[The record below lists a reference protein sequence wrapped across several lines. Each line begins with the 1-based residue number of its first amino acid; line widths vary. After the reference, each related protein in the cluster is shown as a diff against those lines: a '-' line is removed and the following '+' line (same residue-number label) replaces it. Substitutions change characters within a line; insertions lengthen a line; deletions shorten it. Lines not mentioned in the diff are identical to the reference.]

1 MPASTIPPLST
12 SLSSTL
18 PSGPDALEQ
27 RLLAARRR
35 AEGAY
40 PATAPEPAGARPAV
54 LSEQQRWVWTADQL
68 AGDSPLYNIPRALRI
83 RGRLDPASL
92 TSALRTV
99 AGRHHVLRTAYREVD
114 GEPVP
119 VLLPATDLRVRIV
132 DLSEFPEQE
141 RDSRARRH
149 AVQAAK
155 EGFDLGSEP
164 PIRLTLVRSAGDD
177 WYLVV
182 VLHHIVIDGASLE
195 VFWDE
200 LSTAYR
206 AAVTGRPAVFDPPPS
221 QYADYAAWQRDLL
234 AGPGAQADLAYW
246 RSELAALT
254 PLRLPTDRP
263 RPAVR
268 SGSGTRL
275 AFPFPDETAT
285 AVREYCAEHRA
296 TPFAVLMAAFA
307 AVLGRW
313 TGQTDIAAGI
323 PIALRPRVEFEPL
336 IGLFVNSSVLR
347 SDLGDDPAFAVLVDR
362 VRQATLEAYDHQS
375 VPFSRLVQELQPD
388 RDTSRNP
395 LFDVLFT
402 VQDDSGSVLDSPGLS
417 CTEIALESGTAKVD
431 LALTVTDG
439 EVMSGIIEYDSALFT
454 ADTVRRFAASYLRL
468 LTDAVTGTG
477 CRVSELAVLSV
488 EDEAELAA
496 GNRTAVPY
504 DDAATVAQLFTKQA
518 RRQPDAIAV
527 RCGTE
532 RLSYGELDTLSD
544 TLAQLLCARGVGPD
558 TRVALAVHRGC
569 GMLVAMLGVLKA
581 GGAYVPVDPEYP
593 AARIRHILLDARADL
608 VLTTTDLL
616 AHLDLPAG
624 ATPLCLDELP
634 SGSGAQPPAVP
645 AADDLAYVI
654 YTSGSTG
661 LPKGVMVPHR
671 GVVNLSASMIRDL
684 RIGPGDTVAAL
695 ASYAFDMSI
704 PELITPL
711 LAGAAVAV
719 VPRESAMDPAALA
732 ALLRESA
739 VTVMQATP
747 TTWRMLLDTGWSAP
761 RMRAVA
767 GAEAVAPA
775 LAAELASK
783 VAELWNYYGPTE
795 TTVWS
800 VRERIGDAAPDR
812 PLPIGTPLDNTT
824 VYVLDDR
831 LRPVPPGVVGEI
843 YLGGAG
849 VTRGY
854 LARPELTAQRYLPD
868 PFGSGGRLYR
878 TSDLARRLPGG
889 RLEYLGRADSQVKV
903 RGHRIELA
911 EVEAVLA
918 GHAGVAQAA
927 ASVFGGDGERS
938 LAGYVVWHGTGDL
951 EALRAHLRAHLPE
964 YMVPSALVQLDA
976 LPLNAN
982 GKVDRGALPAPAPQ
996 TARTASTP
1004 PRTALEQ
1011 AVADVC
1017 AQVLGVSSIGV
1028 DDDFFALGGNSVH
1041 AIRVVTRLRAM
1052 YEVQLPI
1059 ARFFS
1064 DPTVARLCARL
1075 VEAGVESGP
1084 ELDGQSERTS
1094 SPALR
1099 SACSPAHNRL
1109 ARRPAG
1115 APAPLS
1121 PAQRQMWFLDQLNEG
1136 GGELNVHTVLRLRG
1150 GLDLAAL
1157 RAAVATVA
1165 DRHEV
1170 LCGRFEIHDGEPV
1183 QTPQPVHPPVHVSD
1197 LTGLAGADS
1206 AAEADRLVAREV
1218 ATPIDLTA
1226 PPLLRIR
1233 VIRLSAE
1240 DQLLVVVV
1248 HHAAMDGW
1256 SWRVLREELAAAYAA
1271 HLCGR
1276 QPELPE
1282 LPVGYGDVAYWWRH
1296 RDPAVLERDLEYW
1309 RERLAYA
1316 PGGELAA
1323 DRPRPPIRSGR
1334 GAEVRWRFPAGLTAA
1349 IRAHARRHGATTYQT
1364 LLAAFQYLIAQY
1376 THAEESI
1383 VGTPV
1388 AGRDDPGT
1396 EGLIGCFINF
1406 LALRADASG
1415 DPTFAALTTRARDG
1429 LLEAISH
1436 QALPFG
1442 ELVAR
1447 LRPDRDA
1454 SRNPFF
1460 QVTFTLDDA
1469 SVGQLELPGLTAEQ
1483 IHPPA
1488 GFAKFDLAASL
1499 TEEGDEIA
1507 GSMVYATDLFEHIT
1521 VERFAGAYLAL
1532 VEQTV
1537 ASPDVPMSKHHLVAD
1552 DDWTALATADVE
1564 GAGGSDG
1571 LPAADPLPIHE
1582 QFSAQAVRTPDAIA
1596 LHFGPERITYA
1607 ELEGRANRLAHW
1619 LIGAGVVADDPV
1631 GIAMHRGVDLVV
1643 ALLAVLKAGG
1653 AYAAVDPDHP
1663 AAHNAQILRHC
1674 RASRVL
1680 AGPDLAEALAA
1691 HLRDD
1696 AQPPV
1701 SVVDPGALG
1710 AELALLPASC
1720 PEVTVQPDQLAA
1732 VFHTSGS
1739 TGTPKGI
1746 ATTHRGPA
1754 NYLRYLRAVAEVD
1767 GRDIVPQIAGI
1778 RFDASVR
1785 EIFGTLVHGGR
1796 LILLTDKQ
1804 AKDPYA
1810 ITRAITEH
1818 RATALLSVVPSML
1831 SALAIGAGEPGYDG
1845 SSLRIALVGGEALGA
1860 RHVRAAA
1867 QIGPSMRLVNHYGPT
1882 ECTMTSTY
1890 HPLDKG
1896 EGDQSDAPTPIG
1908 RPIPGARAYVL
1919 GRDGRPVPPGALGE
1933 LYLASPGLARGY
1945 VGASAATAER
1955 FVPDPWGPPGSRC
1968 YRTGDLVRWAAD
1980 GRLRFHGRLDEQIKL
1995 RGIRVEP
2002 GEVEAAIAA
2011 LPGVRAATV
2020 LAVGEPPN
2028 RELVAYLVLDRQVT
2042 EVAAVAGRLAA
2053 DLPGHLVPA
2062 RFADL
2067 DELPLTPTGKVDR
2080 RALRALPVDGMAAV
2094 GSTAVPARD
2103 VTELRMIALWE
2114 RLLERRPIGVRDDFF
2129 LIGGHSLKAV
2139 ELVDS
2144 VSREFGVMLPL
2155 NTVFTRPTVEGLC
2168 ASLDRVPTGLVV
2180 PLAVDGGG
2188 SGTPLFLIHPQG
2200 GDVCCYAALARELAA
2215 DRDVY
2220 GIEAVGLN
2228 TDEEPLDLLED
2239 MAERY
2244 LTELRQARPHGPYAL
2259 AGWSY
2264 GGNVAYAMALRLEA
2278 EGEQIEFL
2286 GAIDARVFGRD
2297 GVEQWYSD
2305 KSEAERFRLGAELG
2319 GDGVSELDEQEFL
2332 NVLLRDAQAKGRL
2345 APRADSGT
2353 VRRLMRVFTAN
2364 GYAAEKYEGA
2374 ARVRA
2379 DIHLFKA
2386 TGRHETLPN
2395 PTVDPQGWR
2404 ERTDGR
2410 LHVIELEGNHHDVVY
2425 PPRAVDTARHIGAA
2439 MQAAGVSHVS
2449 REGSWT

>member
-1 MPASTIPPLST
+1 MSTSTIA
-12 SLSSTL
+12 
-18 PSGPDALEQ
+18 PSALGALEQ
-27 RLLAARRR
+27 RLLAAHRR
-35 AEGAY
+35 AAGTY
-40 PATAPEPAGARPAV
+40 PAAAPDAGTRRAG
-54 LSEQQRWVWTADQL
+54 LSEQQRWVWTADQV
-68 AGDSPLYNIPRALRI
+68 AGDTPLYNIPRALRI
-83 RGRLDPASL
+83 RGRLDPAAL
-92 TSALRTV
+92 TAALRAV

-114 GEPVP
+114 GEPVA
-119 VLLPATDLRVRIV
+119 VLLPPTDLHVRIV
-132 DLSEFPEQE
+132 DLGAIAEHE
-141 RDSRARRH
+141 RDARARGH
-149 AVQAAK
+149 AAQAAR
-155 EGFDLGSEP
+155 EGFDLRSEP
-164 PIRLTLVRSAGDD
+164 PIRTTLVRSAEDD

-182 VLHHIVIDGASLE
+182 VLHHIAVDGASLD
-195 VFWDE
+195 VFWHE
-200 LSTAYR
+200 LSLAYR
-206 AAVTGRPAVFDPPPS
+206 AAVTGRPAAFDPMPS
-221 QYADYAAWQRDLL
+221 QYADYAAWQRDQLS
-234 AGPGAQADLAYW
+234 GPGAQADLAYW

-268 SGSGTRL
+268 SGAGTRL
-275 AFPFPDETAT
+275 AFPFPEETAS
-285 AVREYCAEHRA
+285 AVRGYCAEHRT

-307 AVLGRW
+307 AVTSRW
-313 TGQTDIAAGI
+313 TGQSDIATGI

-347 SDLGDDPAFAVLVDR
+347 ANLGDDPTFAVLVDR
-362 VRQATLEAYDHQS
+362 VRMAMLEAYDHQS

-388 RDTSRNP
+388 RDASRNP

-402 VQDDSGSVLDSPGLS
+402 VQDAAGAVLASPGLS
-417 CTEIALESGTAKVD
+417 CTEITLESGTAKVD

-439 EVMSGIIEYDSALFT
+439 EAMAGIIEYDSALFT
-454 ADTVRRFAASYLRL
+454 PDTARRFAASYLRL
-468 LTDAVTGTG
+468 LTDAVTDAGH
-477 CRVSELAVLSV
+477 RVSELAVLCAA
-488 EDEAELAA
+488 DEAELASD
-496 GNRTAVPY
+496 NRTEVPY
-504 DDAATVAQLFTKQA
+504 DETATVAELFADRA

-527 RCGTE
+527 RCGAEQLT
-532 RLSYGELDTLSD
+532 YGGLDARSD
-544 TLAQLLCARGVGPD
+544 TLAELLRERGVGPD
-558 TRVALAVHRGC
+558 TRVALTLHRGC
-569 GMLVAMLGVLKA
+569 PMLVAMLGVLKA

-593 AARIRHILLDARADL
+593 ATRIRHILLDARADL

-616 AHLDLPAG
+616 AHLELPAQ
-624 ATPLCLDELP
+624 TVPLCLDALP
-634 SGSGAQPPAVP
+634 QSSGARPAAPP

-711 LAGAAVAV
+711 LAGATIAV
-719 VPRESAMDPAALA
+719 VPRESAMDPAALGT
-732 ALLRESA
+732 LLRESGA
-739 VTVMQATP
+739 TVMQATP
-747 TTWRMLLDTGWSAP
+747 TTWRMLLDSGWSDP

-767 GAEAVAPA
+767 GAEAVPPA
-775 LAAELASK
+775 LAAELSSK
-783 VAELWNYYGPTE
+783 VADLWNYYGPTE

-800 VRERIGDAAPDR
+800 VRERIGEAAPDR

-824 VYVLDDR
+824 VYVLDGR

-854 LARPELTAQRYLPD
+854 HARPELTAQRYLPD

-918 GHAGVAQAA
+918 GYPGVAQAA
-927 ASVFGGDGERS
+927 ATVFGGDGERS
-938 LAGYVVWHGTGDL
+938 LAGYVVWHTTGDL

-964 YMVPSALVQLDA
+964 YMVPSALVRMDA

-982 GKVDRGALPAPAPQ
+982 GKVDRGALPEPVAQP
-996 TARTASTP
+996 ARTSSAP
-1004 PRTALEQ
+1004 PRTALER
-1011 AVADVC
+1011 AVAEVV
-1017 AQVLGVSSIGV
+1017 AEVLGLSSIGV
-1028 DDDFFALGGNSVH
+1028 DDDFFAAGGHSVH

-1059 ARFFS
+1059 GHFFS

-1075 VEAGVESGP
+1075 VEAGAESGP
-1084 ELDGQSERTS
+1084 GLDGRRGPT
-1094 SPALR
+1094 P
-1099 SACSPAHNRL
+1099 
-1109 ARRPAG
+1109 RPAG
-1115 APAPLS
+1115 TPAPLS

-1136 GGELNVHTVLRLRG
+1136 GGELNVHSVLRLRG

-1157 RAAVATVA
+1157 RAAVACVA

-1170 LCGRFEIHDGEPV
+1170 LRGRFEIRDGEPV
-1183 QTPQPVHPPVHVSD
+1183 QIPQPVHPPVHVSD
-1197 LTGLAGADS
+1197 LTGLAAADT

-1226 PPLLRIR
+1226 PPLMRIR

-1256 SWRVLREELAAAYAA
+1256 SWRVLREELSAAYAA
-1271 HLCGR
+1271 YRCGR
-1276 QPELPE
+1276 EPELPD

-1316 PGGELAA
+1316 PGGELAT

-1349 IRAHARRHGATTYQT
+1349 IRAHARQHGATTYQS
-1364 LLAAFQYLIAQY
+1364 LLAAFQYLVAQY
-1376 THAEESI
+1376 THAEETLI
-1383 VGTPV
+1383 GTPV
-1388 AGRDDPGT
+1388 AGRDDPGV

-1406 LALRADASG
+1406 VTLRADASG
-1415 DPTFAALTTRARDG
+1415 DPTFGALTTRARDG

-1436 QALPFG
+1436 QSLPFG

-1447 LRPDRDA
+1447 LQPDRDA

-1460 QVTFTLDDA
+1460 QVMFTLDDA
-1469 SVGQLELPGLTAEQ
+1469 SVGQLELAGLTAEQ
-1483 IHPPA
+1483 VHPPT
-1488 GFAKFDLAASL
+1488 GFAKFDLVASL
-1499 TEEGDEIA
+1499 TDEGEEIA
-1507 GSMVYATDLFEHIT
+1507 GSMVYATDLFEHAT
-1521 VERFAGAYLAL
+1521 VERFADAYRAL
-1532 VEQTV
+1532 VEQAV
-1537 ASPDVPMSKHHLVAD
+1537 AAPDAPMSRHHLAAAD
-1552 DDWTALATADVE
+1552 PVSHDD
-1564 GAGGSDG
+1564 GQ
-1571 LPAADPLPIHE
+1571 AADPLPIHE
-1582 QFSAQAVRTPDAIA
+1582 QFSAQAARTPEAIA
-1596 LHFGPERITYA
+1596 LSFGPELVTYA

-1619 LIGAGVVADDPV
+1619 LIGAGVAADEPV
-1631 GIAMHRGVDLVV
+1631 GIAMHRGVGLVA

-1653 AYAAVDPDHP
+1653 AYVALDPDHP
-1663 AAHNAQILRHC
+1663 AARNAEILRHC
-1674 RASRVL
+1674 RVGRVL
-1680 AGPDLAEALAA
+1680 ADPDLAEALAA
-1691 HLRDD
+1691 HLHDD
-1696 AQPPV
+1696 TRPPLPV
-1701 SVVDPGALG
+1701 LDPAALG
-1710 AELALLPASC
+1710 ADLARLPASR
-1720 PEVTVQPDQLAA
+1720 PEVPVRLDQLAA
-1732 VFHTSGS
+1732 VFYTSGS

-1754 NYLRYLRAVAEVD
+1754 NYLRYIRAVAAVD
-1767 GRDIVPQIAGI
+1767 GRDVVPQIAGI

-1785 EIFGTLVHGGR
+1785 EIFGTLAHGGR

-1818 RATALLSVVPSML
+1818 RATVLLSLVPSML

-1845 SSLRIALVGGEALGA
+1845 SSLRLAMVGGEALGA
-1860 RHVRAAA
+1860 RHVRDAAR
-1867 QIGPSMRLVNHYGPT
+1867 IGPSMRLVNHYGPT

-1890 HPLDKG
+1890 HPLDQ
-1896 EGDQSDAPTPIG
+1896 GDGDAPTPIG
-1908 RPIPGARAYVL
+1908 RPIPGARVYVL
-1919 GRDGRPVPPGALGE
+1919 GRDGRPVPEGALGE
-1933 LYLASPGLARGY
+1933 LYLATPGLARGY

-1968 YRTGDLVRWAAD
+1968 YRTGDLVRWAPD

-2002 GEVEAAIAA
+2002 GEIEAAIAA
-2011 LPGVRAATV
+2011 IAGVRAVTV
-2020 LAVGEPPN
+2020 LAVGEALN
-2028 RELVAYLVLDRQVT
+2028 RELVAYLVLDEQAT
-2042 EVAAVAGRLAA
+2042 DVATIAARLAA

-2062 RFADL
+2062 RFAAL

-2080 RALRALPVDGMAAV
+2080 RALRARPVDGMAAV
-2094 GSTAVPARD
+2094 GGAAVPARD
-2103 VTELRMIALWE
+2103 VTELRMVAVWE

-2139 ELVDS
+2139 ELVDAIN
-2144 VSREFGVMLPL
+2144 REFGVMLPL

-2168 ASLDRVPTGLVV
+2168 AALDRVPTGLVV
-2180 PLAVDGGG
+2180 PLAVEGGA
-2188 SGTPLFLIHPQG
+2188 GTPLFLIHPQG

-2244 LTELRQARPHGPYAL
+2244 LSELRQVRPHGPYSL

-2278 EGEQIEFL
+2278 EGELVEFI

-2297 GVEQWYSD
+2297 GVEQWYRD

-2319 GDGVSELDEQEFL
+2319 ADGVSELDEQEFL
-2332 NVLLRDAQAKGRL
+2332 NVLLRDAKAKGRL

-2353 VRRLMRVFTAN
+2353 VRRMMRVFTAN
-2364 GYAAEKYEGA
+2364 GYAAERYQGT

-2395 PTVDPQGWR
+2395 PMVDPEGWR

-2425 PPRAVDTARHIGAA
+2425 PPRAADTARHLSAA
-2439 MQAAGVSHVS
+2439 LRAAGATRVS
-2449 REGSWT
+2449 RDGSGT